1 MHLSDRVGGEG
12 GVARSELVGAV
23 TEPALLDAQIASSI
37 ELGVPVVGVFW
48 DLSAAVV
55 RRLRN
60 AGTVVVCQVGSVIE
74 ARAAEDAGAQVLI
87 AQGVEAG
94 GHVRGDR
101 PLQDLVTEVA
111 ATAGVPVLAA
121 GGIVDGAVLGTAL
134 MATQEAFAYD
144 YHKRRRG
151 ERGDAF
157 SGARTMIGEEEDRPI
172 HLFST
177 DSPLRSMTG
186 DFEAMALYAGSG
198 VGRVHAISGAAQR
211 VREIIAEAEALLGSG
226 AVAPAGA
233 MGDLHERAVN
243 DDVLL
248 SALNEL
254 LEAER
259 AGARVALRTAK
270 EVAESDL
277 NLLVSAI
284 HRDEARW
291 CAVLTKAIHQLQGV
305 PSKGTGAFY
314 DKAMAITDI
323 PARLAFLNRGQS
335 WVVRKLQALLPGIR
349 DARIHADLTAMLSSH
364 IQNINLVAARL
375 PTAAKP
381 SVEGRI

>member
-1 MHLSDRVGGEG
+1 V
-12 GVARSELVGAV
+12 
-23 TEPALLDAQIASSI
+23 
-37 ELGVPVVGVFW
+37 
-48 DLSAAVV
+48 
-55 RRLRN
+55 
-60 AGTVVVCQVGSVIE
+60 
-74 ARAAEDAGAQVLI
+74 
-87 AQGVEAG
+87 
-94 GHVRGDR
+94 
-101 PLQDLVTEVA
+101 
-111 ATAGVPVLAA
+111 
-121 GGIVDGAVLGTAL
+121 
-134 MATQEAFAYD
+134 
-144 YHKRRRG
+144 
-151 ERGDAF
+151 
-157 SGARTMIGEEEDRPI
+157 IGEEEGRPI

-233 MGDLHERAVN
+233 MDDLHESAAN

-248 SALNEL
+248 PALNEL

-277 NLLVSAI
+277 KPLVSAI

-291 CAVLTKAIHQLQGV
+291 CGVLTKAIHQLQGI
-305 PSKGTGAFY
+305 PSKRMGAFY

-323 PARLAFLNRGQS
+323 SARLAFLNRGQS
-335 WVVRKLQALLPGIR
+335 WVVRKLEALLPGIR
-349 DARIHADLTAMLSSH
+349 DESIHADLTAMLSSH

-381 SVEGRI
+381 SVEGRT